1 MTSLFD
7 LLDLGRNENYFDC
20 GAGIVVK
27 KTWARELKEHGVR
40 IRPHNTEILPFY
52 AKIRFSM
59 RSMIFVSSER
69 AYATSY
75 Y

>member
-1 MTSLFD
+1 VTSLFD

-40 IRPHNTEILPFY
+40 IRPHNTEILPAQFLPLH
-52 AKIRFSM
+52 AIAMDR
-59 RSMIFVSSER
+59 
-69 AYATSY
+69 
-75 Y
+75 